1 MGSSRFF
8 RQPQVEVRIMPDARQ
23 ELLPGHGQ
31 IEDVAASDSGATPN
45 LADVH
50 SILQALNTLT

>member
-1 MGSSRFF
+1 
-8 RQPQVEVRIMPDARQ
+8 MPDARQ

-31 IEDVAASDSGATPN
+31 IEDVAASDSEATPN